1 MEPMIASSTD
11 AETPASQLAN
21 FMQKA
26 AGAAALLKA
35 LSHENRLLIL
45 CILSEGEKTVGELE
59 VLLQLQQAIVSQQ
72 LARLRMDNLVESRR
86 SGRQIY
92 YSITNPAVKELVSVL
107 YQMYCSPA
115 GEETTFDL
123 RD

>member
-1 MEPMIASSTD
+1 MEPMIVSGQD
-11 AETPASQLAN
+11 ADTPAIQLAN

-59 VLLQLQQAIVSQQ
+59 AILQLQQAIVSQQ

-86 SGRQIY
+86 AGRQIY
-92 YSITNPAVKELVSVL
+92 YSITNPSVKELVSLL
-107 YQMYCSPA
+107 YRMYCSPA
-115 GEETTFDL
+115 GEVAAFDL

>member
-115 GEETTFDL
+115 GEDTTFDL

>member
-59 VLLQLQQAIVSQQ
+59 ALLQLQQAIVSQQ

>member
-1 MEPMIASSTD
+1 MEPMIASSTN

-59 VLLQLQQAIVSQQ
+59 TLLQLLQAIVSQQ
-72 LARLRMDNLVESRR
+72 LARLRKDNLVESRR

-92 YSITNPAVKELVSVL
+92 YSITNPAVKELVAVL

-115 GEETTFDL
+115 VEETTFDL

>member
-1 MEPMIASSTD
+1 MEPMIASSTN

-59 VLLQLQQAIVSQQ
+59 TLLQLQQAIVSQQ

-115 GEETTFDL
+115 VEETTFDL

>member
-1 MEPMIASSTD
+1 MIASSTD